1 MEPPTTSPY
10 ACRAGMFSSMP
21 SAMPSHFI
29 FSFARLLTTCA
40 LLAGMA
46 ATWASEPTTQC
57 SVAPGQPDTHEPS
70 CSQMLAGHAL
80 EVQAEAGQVL
90 LWTLDSGTHA
100 HTVRLM
106 GPDGQLLR
114 HWPAVHNGIQDIGWV
129 TPTTGRYRLE
139 AHNPFFTQP
148 DMQPDVEPIWQLKT
162 SGPALA
168 DAAPAA
174 VLPAAVQSPALLQLQ
189 AQIAQTTP
197 AQKPV
202 LIQEFWSAALTHGAP
217 LLEPLPQHPQEA
229 LVTFLWRAPAG
240 TQDLPHHVRLE
251 WAMRSADPFTFQRL
265 PDTDIWYLSL
275 PLPRGLRAAYQ
286 LVVDPVQWPTALAA
300 GAAPSRMQRVQT
312 QQLSAQRD
320 LLNPHHWH
328 AGSPEL
334 PADSAAA
341 LHAERSVLEIAATG
355 PLRNMA
361 ADNAPPTSAT
371 KLPAGQLQHLRYTSA
386 LLGNTRSL
394 SLYLPTGSHAAGSL
408 PLLVLFDREAYLE
421 RVHIHQLLD
430 AWIAQGRL
438 PAMAVLLVGNPQRK
452 DRAAEL
458 PPHTPAFG
466 NMLAHELLPWLRA
479 QQPAIAT
486 EARQVVVAGSSYGGL
501 AAGWLGWAH
510 PETFGNVLSLS
521 GSYWWAPSTPKSEPA
536 PHRWAE
542 GDWFMRQVLHGPTQA
557 VRWHLAYGLLERGVQ
572 GEAGIIDNNRHLRN
586 VLQAKGYTVTTHE
599 FAGGHDYYA
608 WGEEIALGL
617 EALLGTATQP
627 R

>member
-1 MEPPTTSPY
+1 MEQPTASPY
-10 ACRAGMFSSMP
+10 VCRTGLFSSMP
-21 SAMPSHFI
+21 PTMLNQFCL
-29 FSFARLLTTCA
+29 SFFRLLATCT
-40 LLAGMA
+40 LLVGMA
-46 ATWASEPTTQC
+46 AAWASSSTAQC
-57 SVAPGQPDTHEPS
+57 SLLPDKPDTRWPS
-70 CSQMLAGHAL
+70 CSQVLAGHAL
-80 EVQAEAGQVL
+80 EVQAQAGQVL

-100 HTVRLM
+100 HTVRLTD
-106 GPDGQLLR
+106 PDGRLLR
-114 HWPAVHNGIQDIGWV
+114 HWPAVHNGTQDIGWV

-139 AHNPFFTQP
+139 AHNPFFTQT
-148 DMQPDVEPIWQLKT
+148 DVQPTWQLKT

-174 VLPAAVQSPALLQLQ
+174 SLPAAVQSPALLHLQVQLAQ
-189 AQIAQTTP
+189 ATP
-197 AQKPV
+197 AQKLA
-202 LIQEFWSAALTHGAP
+202 LIQEFWSATLTQGTP
-217 LLEPLPQHPQEA
+217 LLEPLPHQPREA

-240 TQDLPHHVRLE
+240 TQDQPHHVRLE
-251 WAMRSADPFTFQRL
+251 WAMRSAEPFTFQRL
-265 PDTDIWYLSL
+265 ADTDIWHLSL
-275 PLPRGLRAAYQ
+275 PLPRGLQAAYQ
-286 LVVDPVQWPTALAA
+286 LVVDPVQWPSVLAA
-300 GAAPSRMQRVQT
+300 SVAPSRMQRVQT

-320 LLNPHHWH
+320 PLNPHRWH

-334 PADSAAA
+334 PAGSAAA
-341 LHAERSVLEIAATG
+341 VHAERSVLKIAATG

-361 ADNAPPTSAT
+361 ADSTTPASFTQ
-371 KLPAGQLQHLRYTSA
+371 LPSGQLQHLRYTSA
-386 LLGNTRSL
+386 LLDNTRSL
-394 SLYLPTGSHAAGSL
+394 SLYLPSGSHAAGSL
-408 PLLVLFDREAYLE
+408 PLLVLFDREAYLQ
-421 RVHIHQLLD
+421 RVRIHQRLD

-438 PAMAVLLVGNPQRK
+438 AAMAVLLVGNPQRA
-452 DRAAEL
+452 DRATEL

-466 NMLAHELLPWLRA
+466 NMLAHEMLPWLRG

-486 EARQVVVAGSSYGGL
+486 QAHQVVVAGSSYGGL

-521 GSYWWAPSTPKSEPA
+521 GSYWWAPTAPKNEPA

-617 EALLGTATQP
+617 EALLGTGTQP

>member
-1 MEPPTTSPY
+1 MKRPTVSPN
-10 ACRAGMFSSMP
+10 ACRAGLLSSIPATMQ
-21 SAMPSHFI
+21 SHLFL
-29 FSFARLLTTCA
+29 SFARLLATCT
-40 LLAGMA
+40 LLVGMA
-46 ATWASEPTTQC
+46 AAWASEPATQC
-57 SVAPGQPDTHEPS
+57 SLAPTHPDTHWPS
-70 CSQMLAGHAL
+70 CSQVLAGHAL

-100 HTVRLM
+100 HAVRLT

-114 HWPAVHNGIQDIGWV
+114 HWPAVHNGTQEIGWI

-148 DMQPDVEPIWQLKT
+148 DVQPTWQLKT

-168 DAAPAA
+168 DTAPVTPASVLSAAAH
-174 VLPAAVQSPALLQLQ
+174 SPALLQLQ
-189 AQIAQTTP
+189 AQLAQATP

-202 LIQEFWSAALTHGAP
+202 LLQAFWSAALAHGAP
-217 LLEPLPQHPQEA
+217 LLEPLPQQPQEA
-229 LVTFLWRAPAG
+229 LVTFLWRAPSG
-240 TQDLPHHVRLE
+240 TQDLPHHVRVE

-265 PDTDIWYLSL
+265 PDTDIWHLSL

-286 LVVDPVQWPTALAA
+286 LVVDPVQWPGPLAA

-320 LLNPHHWH
+320 PLNPQRWH

-334 PADSAAA
+334 PTYSAAA

-355 PLRNMA
+355 PLRNTA
-361 ADNAPPTSAT
+361 ADSSPSAT
-371 KLPAGQLQHLRYTSA
+371 KAPAGQLQHLRYTSA

-394 SLYLPTGSHAAGSL
+394 SLYLPTGTHAAGSL

-421 RVHIHQLLD
+421 RVRIHQRLD
-430 AWIAQGRL
+430 TWIAQGRL

-452 DRAAEL
+452 DRATEL

-479 QQPAIAT
+479 QQPAIAVK
-486 EARQVVVAGSSYGGL
+486 ARQVVVAGSSYGGL
-501 AAGWLGWAH
+501 AAGWLGWTH
-510 PETFGNVLSLS
+510 PQAFGNVLSLS
-521 GSYWWAPSTPKSEPA
+521 GSYWWAPSTPKNAPA

-542 GDWFMRQVLHGPTQA
+542 GDWFMRQVLHGPTPA

-572 GEAGIIDNNRHLRN
+572 GEAGILDNNRHLRN

-617 EALLGTATQP
+617 EALLGPGTP
-627 R
+627 PH

>member
-1 MEPPTTSPY
+1 MKQPAVSLN
-10 ACRAGMFSSMP
+10 ACRAGLLSSIPATMQ
-21 SAMPSHFI
+21 SHLSL
-29 FSFARLLTTCA
+29 SFARLLASST
-40 LLAGMA
+40 LLVGMTA
-46 ATWASEPTTQC
+46 AWASEPATQC
-57 SVAPGQPDTHEPS
+57 SLAPAHPDTHWPS
-70 CSQMLAGHAL
+70 CSQVLAGHAL

-100 HTVRLM
+100 HAVRLT

-114 HWPAVHNGIQDIGWV
+114 YWPAVHNGTQDIGWV

-148 DMQPDVEPIWQLKT
+148 NVPPTWQLKT

-174 VLPAAVQSPALLQLQ
+174 VLPAAVHSPALLQLQ
-189 AQIAQTTP
+189 AQLAQATP
-197 AQKPV
+197 AQKPA
-202 LIQEFWSAALTHGAP
+202 LLQKFWSAALAHGAP
-217 LLEPLPQHPQEA
+217 LLEPLPQQPQEA
-229 LVTFLWRAPAG
+229 LATFLWRAPAG

-265 PDTDIWYLSL
+265 PDTDIWHLSL

-286 LVVDPVQWPTALAA
+286 LVVDPVQWPTPLAH

-320 LLNPHHWH
+320 PLNPHHWH
-328 AGSPEL
+328 AGSPQL

-341 LHAERSVLEIAATG
+341 LHAERSVLEITATG

-361 ADNAPPTSAT
+361 ADSNPPAT
-371 KLPAGQLQHLRYTSA
+371 ATQAPAGQLQHLRYTSA

-394 SLYLPTGSHAAGSL
+394 SLYLPTGTHAAGSL

-421 RVHIHQLLD
+421 RVRIHQRLD

-438 PAMAVLLVGNPQRK
+438 PAMAVLLVGNPQRS
-452 DRAAEL
+452 DRATEL

-486 EARQVVVAGSSYGGL
+486 KARQVVVAGSSYGGL

-510 PETFGNVLSLS
+510 PEIFGNVLSLS
-521 GSYWWAPSTPKSEPA
+521 GSYWWAPSTPKNTPA
-536 PHRWAE
+536 SHRWAE

-572 GEAGIIDNNRHLRN
+572 GEAGILDNNRHLRN

-617 EALLGTATQP
+617 EALLGPGPQP